1 MNQGSNILHGYVS
14 LRMAKDPICGMT
26 VNEKTARLKSEHEGT
41 TYYFCSPQCKK
52 TFDGNP
58 RKYAHM

>member
-1 MNQGSNILHGYVS
+1 MTAI
-14 LRMAKDPICGMT
+14 DPVCMMR
-26 VNEKTARLKSEHEGT
+26 VDEKTARFKSEFGGS

-58 RKYAHM
+58 QRYISKGSG